1 MGIDGSGKSTLAT
14 NLYHFLLKC
23 NIKCKYLW
31 WLKAENSILRQSIRF
46 LSNTIRGSKKE
57 LNAYNPL
64 DHNSIKHNSS
74 FMTLYQYVVLLDY
87 IRQLMVTVWL
97 PLKLGKIV
105 ICDRYIYDTI
115 IAFSLEF
122 NYSQEK
128 YQRLFKF
135 FSFLSPKPD
144 LFFFVDVPENV
155 AFSRKDDIPSPEYL
169 SKPRSIYFQLS
180 EIMNAKKI
188 DGTMNLD
195 ILNEIVSNETMKI
208 VGELS

>member
-14 NLYHFLLKC
+14 NLYNSLLKY
-23 NIKCKYLW
+23 NIKCEYLW
-31 WLKAENSILRQSIRF
+31 WLEAENSVLRQSIRF
-46 LSNTIRGSKKE
+46 LSNTISGSKKK
-57 LNAYNPL
+57 LNTYNPS
-64 DHNSIKHNSS
+64 DHNPIKDHSS
-74 FMTLYQYVVLLDY
+74 FMELYQYIVLFDY
-87 IRQLMVTVWL
+87 IRQLLVTVWL

-128 YQRLFKF
+128 FQRLFRL

-155 AFSRKDDIPSPEYL
+155 AFSRKNDIPSPEYL

-188 DGTMNLD
+188 DGTLNLN